1 MTDSLLIRDAIP
13 ADLPATLDIYTG
25 YVTDSVATFEEVPP
39 DAHEWE
45 ILFRSIVDGGLPF
58 LVAELPAGGEG
69 DEPTIIGYAY
79 CRPWKTRPAYRYTA
93 ENSIYLAPSAAGHG
107 YGRALLEALLI
118 RGAEAGLRE
127 VIAVIT
133 RSAPASVAL
142 HRRCGFVERG
152 TLTNV
157 GYKHDQWL
165 DTVLMQCSLRAE
177 KAGEPVTGA
186 Q

>member
-25 YVTDSVATFEEVPP
+25 YVTDTVATFEEVPP
-39 DAHEWE
+39 DAREWE
-45 ILFRSIVDGGLPF
+45 TRYRTIVDLGLPF

-79 CRPWKTRPAYRYTA
+79 CVPWKGRPAYRYTA
-93 ENSIYLAPSAAGHG
+93 EDSIYLAPSAAGRG
-107 YGRALLEALLI
+107 YGRALLEALVT

-127 VIAVIT
+127 LIAVIT

-152 TLTNV
+152 TLTDV
-157 GYKHDQWL
+157 GYKHGQWL
-165 DTVLMQCSLRAE
+165 DTVLMQCSLRTE
-177 KAGEPVTGA
+177 KPGEPATGD